1 MYGLWSAGRPGL
13 LALVG
18 VFGIGAVAHA
28 QVEVKSKA
36 MELTVTGRMHAQFN
50 TTSVGGEPGSEYL
63 IRRAR
68 ITAELKINDF
78 VSGKIQPDFGEGEIS
93 LKDAYLRLSFHP
105 AFRATIGQFKRPF
118 DVFELTSSTQI
129 LVVERAGGV
138 RGVDACA
145 GPGGTCSFSR
155 LTEKLQYADRDI
167 GLMID
172 GEDPSGR
179 FSYAASITNGTGQN
193 TADENGAKSF
203 TGRVGIMPVDDMVV
217 AAHVGAHDYV
227 DPATG
232 NEYAVAFGGD
242 VEIGNFDQG
251 LHVQAGVVTGDNWQ
265 NLGASGP
272 SKFLSTQGIVTYKLP
287 VTENPFVTHV
297 EPVGRVSW
305 GDPDTDVSD
314 DHGWL
319 FTPGFVVYFSGR
331 NKIGLNVDIW
341 SPATGDAETSLKVQA
356 YLHF

>member
-1 MYGLWSAGRPGL
+1 MHVWSASRAGL
-13 LALVG
+13 LTVVG
-18 VFGIGAVAHA
+18 VLVLGSGVHA
-28 QVEVKSKA
+28 QVEVKSRA
-36 MELTVTGRMHAQFN
+36 MVLTVTGRMHAQFN
-50 TTSVGGEPGSEYL
+50 TTSVSGESGSEYL

-93 LKDAYLRLSFHP
+93 LKDAYLRLSFNP

-129 LVVERAGGV
+129 LVVERAGGI

-145 GPGGTCSFSR
+145 GPGGACTFSR
-155 LTEKLQYADRDI
+155 LTEKLQFSDRDI

-179 FSYAASITNGTGQN
+179 FSYAASVTNGTGQN
-193 TADENGAKSF
+193 VADENGAKSY
-203 TGRVGIMPVDDMVV
+203 TARVSFVPVHNIVV
-217 AAHVGAHDYV
+217 AGHVGAHDYV
-227 DPATG
+227 DPLTG

-251 LHVQAGVVTGDNWQ
+251 LHIQAGVVTGDNWQ
-265 NLGASGP
+265 NLGAGGP
-272 SKFLSTQGIVTYKLP
+272 GTFLSTQGIVTYKLP
-287 VTENPFVTHV
+287 VSENPFVTHV

-305 GDPDTDVSD
+305 GDPDTDAPD

-319 FTPGFVVYFSGR
+319 FTPGFVAYFSGR
-331 NKIGLNVDIW
+331 NKIGINLDIW
-341 SPATGDAETSLKVQA
+341 SPATGDSETSLKAQA